1 MSGSR
6 AGARARRLRRRVL
19 KDFGVLVAAAAM
31 MTTLT
36 QSARAQDYRET
47 SGSRELRGEKDLSVD
62 VTFGIGDLNL
72 TAAPAATLYRFNL
85 LYDAD
90 HFRPIAQYDAAGHRL
105 HVGVDGNSHGEYHY
119 RDRPKQR
126 LDLSLSP
133 TTPTSLD
140 LTFGAGTADLALGGL
155 SLRDIHLKG
164 GAAQTT
170 LSFDQPNRI
179 TCGTFILEV
188 GAIDLTT
195 EKLGNARCDRIE
207 LKGGASSVVLD
218 LTGQWPNGT
227 SEVDVTVGVGSVTLR
242 LPESVGVEADVD
254 RFLTT
259 FDRSGL
265 LRRGSSYYSASWDS
279 AKTKL
284 HLNVKAAMGEVNVE
298 WVK

>member
-1 MSGSR
+1 
-6 AGARARRLRRRVL
+6 L
-19 KDFGVLVAAAAM
+19 KGVSVLVGIGATAV
-31 MTTLT
+31 TLSGT
-36 QSARAQDYRET
+36 ARAQDYRET
-47 SGSRELRGEKDLSVD
+47 SGSRDLRGEKDLSVN

-72 TAAPAATLYRFNL
+72 TAAPAATLYRFDL

-90 HFRPIAQYDAAGHRL
+90 HFRPITRYDAAAHTL
-105 HVGVDGNSHGEYHY
+105 HVGVDGNSHGDYHY

-126 LDLSLSP
+126 LDLGLSP

-170 LSFDQPNRI
+170 LSFDQPNRVPCR
-179 TCGTFILEV
+179 TLTLEV

-195 EKLGNARCDRIE
+195 ERLGNARCERIDV
-207 LKGGASSVVLD
+207 KGGASSVVLD
-218 LTGQWPNGT
+218 LTGQWPEGT
-227 SEVDVTVGVGSVTLR
+227 SDVAVTVGVGSVTLR
-242 LPESVGVEADVD
+242 LPEGVGVEADVN

-265 LRRGSSYYSASWDS
+265 LRRGSSYYSANWDN
-279 AKTKL
+279 AATKL
-284 HLNVKAAMGEVNVE
+284 HLNVSAAMGEVNVE